1 MYSQTK
7 VWQRRRDVTSLLVR
21 GVSSGEIAEM
31 LEVSSQTIYN
41 DVRNILSGK
50 NKALSVYTH
59 KQVIAQLRL
68 NARER
73 MKYLWR
79 LLEETEKDH
88 VKVQALRELRLNDER
103 ITAKLLASVKDD
115 QEPEEESEEM
125 KELRE
130 EYQDLY
136 ERVEALKERRI
147 GMEEIIRERVE
158 KGDLEGLRSWI
169 ANTPELTAGDKTA
182 NSQ

>member
-115 QEPEEESEEM
+115 QESEEM

-147 GMEEIIRERVE
+147 GMESLIREYVE
-158 KGDLEGLRSWI
+158 KGDVEKLRSWV
-169 ANTPELTAGDKTA
+169 ANTPELTEGDKTA